1 MKVSRES
8 LIAGVDGSERT
19 FVKQT
24 KMDCT
29 LMWGG
34 LDALDFL
41 LSVQLWRESGIGAE
55 IQKQATLA
63 ID

>member
-1 MKVSRES
+1 
-8 LIAGVDGSERT
+8 
-19 FVKQT
+19 
-24 KMDCT
+24 
-29 LMWGG
+29 MWGG

>member
-1 MKVSRES
+1 MKALLYFFEF
-8 LIAGVDGSERT
+8 APQ
-19 FVKQT
+19 VKQI

-41 LSVQLWRESGIGAE
+41 LSVQFWRESGIGAE
-55 IQKQATLA
+55 IQKQATLK